1 MAQPDTLTITP
12 TSSKDE
18 RESLKNDTPI
28 DNNACNNSTDERE
41 SLKNDTPIDNNA
53 CNNSTDERESLKNDT
68 PIDNNACNNSTDER
82 ESLKNDTPI
91 DNNACNNSTDER
103 ESLKNDTPVD
113 NNAFNNS
120 TDERES
126 LKNDTPIDSNAC
138 KDVTKEKT
146 FDLQPVSPF
155 SSGVG
160 LPYAPEGWPNPGD
173 VWGWKVAKR
182 MNNSGYFTDRF
193 LTLPRSLEKS
203 RRKAE
208 FRSKADISRYLQSNY
223 PDMKIEA
230 FFALFSWQIPSTQ
243 QTPTKAIESLETG
256 EDATDEIGTPR
267 KKLKQETGSLSVPTH
282 KSLALLALPS
292 SEAGEDATDEIG
304 TLGKKLKR
312 KTRSVGRP
320 PKKSFG
326 LVQGRPHLTP
336 DQVVNLDDYL
346 DTLEDMLVMPEI
358 ETTPSDHLTPPTV
371 LDDNEMIESC
381 KKKLSS
387 LLAIDFPSLVS
398 RSDVAEVA
406 TLAAHIR
413 EDPSLSVDQ
422 LFKLKLVEQ
431 VPLAGEAFV
440 EAKENIEEVN
450 NFLADLEAKKLKVPS
465 LKKEYNELKDKIGQQ
480 EAEIDISTLTI
491 REIDDQIRQLKAK
504 RNRISNGLE
513 TMKKTKAELTSELT
527 NVANSISTIGH
538 EIKHGLSQKSKLEL
552 KKANNIR
559 RVAEIQEKFITLRGL
574 TF

>member
-1 MAQPDTLTITP
+1 MALPDTLTSTP
-12 TSSKDE
+12 TSSMDE

-28 DNNACNNSTDERE
+28 C
-41 SLKNDTPIDNNA
+41 
-53 CNNSTDERESLKNDT
+53 
-68 PIDNNACNNSTDER
+68 
-82 ESLKNDTPI
+82 
-91 DNNACNNSTDER
+91 
-103 ESLKNDTPVD
+103 
-113 NNAFNNS
+113 
-120 TDERES
+120 
-126 LKNDTPIDSNAC
+126 SNAC

-146 FDLQPVSPF
+146 FYLQPVSPF

-160 LPYAPEGWPNPGD
+160 LPYAPEGWPSPGD

-182 MNNSGYFTDRF
+182 MNSFGYFIDRF
-193 LTLPRSLEKS
+193 LTLPRSLETS
-203 RRKAE
+203 RRKTE
-208 FRSKADISRYLQSNY
+208 LRSKADISRYLQSNF

-230 FFALFSWQIPSTQ
+230 FLALFSWQIPSTQ
-243 QTPTKAIESLETG
+243 QTPTKAVESLETG
-256 EDATDEIGTPR
+256 EDATDEIGTQR
-267 KKLKQETGSLSVPTH
+267 KKLKLETGSVSHPTE
-282 KSLALLALPS
+282 KSLGLLALQS
-292 SEAGEDATDEIG
+292 SETGEDATDKTG
-304 TLGKKLKR
+304 TTGKKLKR

-320 PKKSFG
+320 PNKKSFG

-336 DQVVNLDDYL
+336 DQVAKFDDYL

-358 ETTPSDHLTPPTV
+358 ETTPSDNLTPTI
-371 LDDNEMIESC
+371 LDDNETIECC

-387 LLAIDFPSLVS
+387 LLAVDFSSLVS
-398 RSDVAEVA
+398 RGDVAEVA
-406 TLAAHIR
+406 TLAAQIR

-431 VPLAGEAFV
+431 VPLASEAFL
-440 EAKENIEEVN
+440 EAKKNIEEVD

-465 LKKEYNELKDKIGQQ
+465 LRKEYNELKDKIGQQ
-480 EAEIDISTLTI
+480 EAEMDISTLTI
-491 REIDDQIRQLKAK
+491 REIDDQIRQLQAK
-504 RNRISNGLE
+504 RNRITNGLE

-538 EIKHGLSQKSKLEL
+538 DIKHGLSQKSKLEL